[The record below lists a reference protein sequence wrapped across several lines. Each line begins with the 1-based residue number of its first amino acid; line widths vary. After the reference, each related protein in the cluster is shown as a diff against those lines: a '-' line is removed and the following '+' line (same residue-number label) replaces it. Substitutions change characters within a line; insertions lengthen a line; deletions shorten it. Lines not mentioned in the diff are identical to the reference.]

1 MTDQA
6 ISSNFQLQ
14 NTVVNSDPKG
24 VMRRFFDIV
33 FSSGVLLIGSPI
45 LLGITLAIR
54 MTSKGN
60 AVFKHNRVGQ
70 HGKIFSCY
78 KFRTMYP
85 DADQRLKS
93 LLKEDPVLLS
103 EWKKTHKLSNDPRIA
118 GKVGKFLRR
127 TSLDEL
133 PQFWN
138 VLKGD
143 LSIVGPRPLTEEE
156 IINRLGQKAPK
167 ILSVKPGLTGIWQT
181 AGRGKAV
188 TYQMRIQMDE
198 EYVEK
203 QNFWLDLKLICKT
216 IPCMILSRGL

>member
-1 MTDQA
+1 
-6 ISSNFQLQ
+6 
-14 NTVVNSDPKG
+14 
-24 VMRRFFDIV
+24 MRRFFDIV